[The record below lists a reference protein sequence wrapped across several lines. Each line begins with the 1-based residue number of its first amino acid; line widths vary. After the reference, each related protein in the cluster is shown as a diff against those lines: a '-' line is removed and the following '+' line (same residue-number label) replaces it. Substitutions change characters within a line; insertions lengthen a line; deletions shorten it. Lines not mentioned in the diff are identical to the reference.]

1 MTTPDLIEKIARA
14 IYDALEGPVNNQDF
28 SRQLRQWEQ
37 SKALATATL
46 SVALE
51 AIGEECA
58 RISDAHAT
66 NAWEIANGRGE
77 NPACASGRNHAGRA
91 IAVAIRARIAEMKR
105 ELPLAE

>member
-1 MTTPDLIEKIARA
+1 MTTPDLIEKMARRLHEH
-14 IYDALEGPVNNQDF
+14 DNPEALGWVLF
-28 SRQLRQWEQ
+28 SDEWKQAYHG
-37 SKALATATL
+37 KAAAAL

-105 ELPLAE
+105 DLPLAD